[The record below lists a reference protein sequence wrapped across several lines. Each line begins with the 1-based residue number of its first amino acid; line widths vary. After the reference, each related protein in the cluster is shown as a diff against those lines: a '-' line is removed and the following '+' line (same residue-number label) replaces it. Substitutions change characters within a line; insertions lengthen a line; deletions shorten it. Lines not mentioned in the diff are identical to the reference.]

1 MPQPDWLSVI
11 SSTEPADVAGAPS
24 AAPSPSAPPTA
35 AASTSRPR
43 RFGVHV
49 PAPRIFYPALGII
62 VAVVLVSIFFP
73 VRTGA
78 VLAQLQT
85 LVVAGLGPYYLV
97 LVAFFVIFALWMG
110 LSRFGDIK
118 LGQDDDK
125 PEFGLMSWFSML
137 FAAGMG
143 IGLVFWGAAE
153 PLTYFLEPKP
163 GVHGSRPELAAAAMS
178 QTFLHWGF
186 HAWAVYA
193 VVGLSLA
200 YAIHRKGRPVSIRW
214 ALEPLL
220 GDKVKGRLGDAIDV
234 TAIVGTLF
242 GVATSLGLGVKQI
255 AAGLRHLGVVDSV
268 SNTLLVVL
276 IVIITL
282 IAIASVVSGVGKGI
296 KWLSNINLGAAA
308 LFLVAVLLLGPTM
321 YLLRVFVESLGGYL
335 QNIVG
340 LTFDASAFTGQAGLD
355 WQGSWTVFYWGWW
368 ISWAPFVGVFIA
380 RISRGRTVREF
391 VAGVLLVP
399 TLVTFLW
406 FAVMGGSVIKQ
417 VWEDPAAL
425 VDPEVGI
432 VPENVLF
439 DFLAALPFGP
449 VLAVLAV
456 AIVAIFF
463 ITSADSG
470 SLVIDM
476 LASGGETD
484 PPKWSRILWAS
495 LVGVVAIALLLAGG
509 LSALQTGAILTA
521 IPVSV
526 VMIGMCIATY
536 RAFRAEHQVL
546 VQVERRVRR
555 EEMARR
561 ISQSVTNHLENNF
574 DDHFGDQMDGRI
586 SAAITDAA
594 GNVSIQTRERRAF
607 WPRRPRGQTPLVD
620 RPDLGEL
627 TPEEIGEMQD
637 LGDLMPQDPQPTA
650 DTSSAHPSA
659 ADHAEPDAVTPDTA
673 LAPDA
678 DPEDP
683 RTS

>member
-1 MPQPDWLSVI
+1 LPVI
-11 SSTEPADVAGAPS
+11 SSIEPDDAARPTGATSSPS
-24 AAPSPSAPPTA
+24 APSAPPT
-35 AASTSRPR
+35 PR
-43 RFGVHV
+43 LRTGFHV

-73 VRTGA
+73 TGTGE

-97 LVAFFVIFALWMG
+97 LVAFMVIFALWMG

-118 LGQDDDK
+118 LGQDDDE
-125 PEFGLMSWFSML
+125 PEFKLLSWFAML

-163 GVHGSRPELAAAAMS
+163 GVSGGKPELAAAAMS

-268 SNTLLVVL
+268 SNTLLVIL

-282 IAIASVVSGVGKGI
+282 IAIASVVSGVGKGV
-296 KWLSNINLGAAA
+296 KWLSNINLGAAG

-321 YLLRVFVESLGGYL
+321 YLLRVFVESLGGYF

-406 FAVMGGSVIKQ
+406 FAVMGGSVIRQ
-417 VWEDPAAL
+417 VWDNPAAL
-425 VDPEVGI
+425 VDPTVGI

-439 DFLAALPFGP
+439 DFLAQLPLGP
-449 VLAVLAV
+449 VLAGLAV

-476 LASGGETD
+476 LASGGDTN

-536 RAFRAEHQVL
+536 RAFRDEHQIL
-546 VQVERRVRR
+546 VKVERRIRR
-555 EEMARR
+555 EELSRR
-561 ISQSVTNHLENNF
+561 ISERVTSQLEDNF
-574 DDHFGDQMDGRI
+574 DDHFGDQLDGRI
-586 SAAITDAA
+586 NAAISDAA
-594 GNVSIQTRERRAF
+594 GNVTIQPVDRRTSWLRRA
-607 WPRRPRGQTPLVD
+607 RRVMPPVEVPSVEVL
-620 RPDLGEL
+620 PAGE
-627 TPEEIGEMQD
+627 TTEATEAAAATD
-637 LGDLMPQDPQPTA
+637 AKGDSAPTA
-650 DTSSAHPSA
+650 DDSGT
-659 ADHAEPDAVTPDTA
+659 EP
-673 LAPDA
+673 
-678 DPEDP
+678 
-683 RTS
+683 R